1 MIAIIE
7 AIKNGEIPNAEVAL
21 VISNNPQAPALE
33 KAAKYGIET
42 MVQTADGFSNREDY
56 DRALI
61 EKLESRGVDIVCL
74 AGFMRIMS
82 PVFVH
87 HYKNRCLNIHPA
99 LLPSFPGLHAQR
111 KALEYGVKF
120 SGATVHFI
128 DEGVDSGP
136 IIIQEVVPVLDDDT
150 EETLAARIL
159 EKEHKIYP
167 EAIRLLVEGKLEIQ
181 GRRVLRKKD

>member
-7 AIKNGEIPNAEVAL
+7 AIRRGEIQGAEVAV
-21 VISNNPQAPALE
+21 VISNNPNAPALE
-33 KAAKYGIET
+33 KAALYGIET
-42 MVQTADGFSNREDY
+42 MVQTADGFATREDY
-56 DRALI
+56 DKALI
-61 EKLESRGVDIVCL
+61 EKLEAKGVDIVCL

-82 PVFVH
+82 PLFVR

-111 KALEYGVKF
+111 KALDYGVKF

-128 DEGVDSGP
+128 DEGVDTGP

-150 EETLAARIL
+150 EETLSARIL

-167 EAIRLLVEGKLEIQ
+167 EAIKLLIEDKLILQ
-181 GRRVLRKKD
+181 GRRVLRKKE